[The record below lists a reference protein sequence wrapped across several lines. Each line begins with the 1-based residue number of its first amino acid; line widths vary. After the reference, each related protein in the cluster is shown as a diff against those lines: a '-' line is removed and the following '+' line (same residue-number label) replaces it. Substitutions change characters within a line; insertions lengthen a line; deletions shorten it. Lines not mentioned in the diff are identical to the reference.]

1 MTRRLAALLLVAGV
15 RGVLADSI
23 LQTGGFSNC
32 GPNASIKVQRVN
44 IEYNNDNK
52 TVIFDVAGSST
63 KQQNVTAVLNVTAYG
78 NQVYSNTFDPCGA
91 ATFVQQLCPGEYNSA
106 TLQFGRGLTTRSI
119 SSSCREF
126 FGAWVAGHP
135 GPVRQ
140 HGAGDRLPDPR
151 HRGPGD
157 AGTQGQG

>member
-1 MTRRLAALLLVAGV
+1 MARRLAALLLVAGV

-78 NQVYSNTFDPCGA
+78 NQVYSNTFDRVA
-91 ATFVQQLCPGEYNSA
+91 RRRL
-106 TLQFGRGLTTRSI
+106 
-119 SSSCREF
+119 SSSC
-126 FGAWVAGHP
+126 
-135 GPVRQ
+135 VRVSITRQ
-140 HGAGDRLPDPR
+140 PCSLVGG
-151 HRGPGD
+151 
-157 AGTQGQG
+157 